1 MSKRSWAWTGG
12 GAAAAAIAAL
22 GTGVVVERRVV
33 QARRLGADEADS
45 YGTLRSTPRR
55 VRCSDGAVIHVEV
68 DEPGPDADPDAP
80 TIVLVHGFALNMDCW
95 HFQRRA
101 LRGRYR
107 VVLYDQRS
115 HGRSP
120 RADGNEDIDQLGKD
134 LASVLGQV
142 TRGPVVLVGHSM
154 GGMSVIAF
162 AQDHPRLFLDRV
174 VGVGL
179 VATTAGGLR
188 PHRTLSRLIPDGL
201 GARFAPAVVAAL
213 SRAPELVDSARRSG
227 SNLGFLVAQRWAFGS
242 GSKTEPALVEFVD
255 EMLAETP
262 YDVLATF
269 FPAFGSLDR
278 FDRIEVLHAVPT
290 TIICGTDDRI
300 TPVTLSRKMASLVAG
315 SRLVECRGSG
325 HMVILEEAAVVTR
338 EIERLAEQAV
348 GVQRASQEGA

>member
-1 MSKRSWAWTGG
+1 MSKRSWAWAGG

-55 VRCSDGAVIHVEV
+55 VRCSDGAVVHVEV
-68 DEPGPDADPDAP
+68 DEPDADADPGAP

-95 HFQRRA
+95 HFQRQA
-101 LRGRYR
+101 LRGRHR

-134 LASVLGQV
+134 LASVLAQV
-142 TRGPVVLVGHSM
+142 TSGPVVLVGHSM

-201 GARFAPAVVAAL
+201 GTRFAPAVVAVL

-227 SNLGFLVAQRWAFGS
+227 SNLGFLVAQRWAFGK
-242 GSKTEPALVEFVD
+242 GHKPEPALVEFLD
-255 EMLAETP
+255 EMLGETP
-262 YDVLATF
+262 YDVLAAF
-269 FPAFGSLDR
+269 FPAFGTLDR
-278 FDRIEVLHAVPT
+278 FEDIAVLHTVPT
-290 TIICGTDDRI
+290 TIVCGTDDRL
-300 TPVTLSRKMASLVAG
+300 TPVTLSRKMASLVEG

-325 HMVILEEAAVVTR
+325 HMVIFEEHELVTR
-338 EIERLAEQAV
+338 EIERLVDLAV
-348 GVQRASQEGA
+348 AARQSAAG

>member
-1 MSKRSWAWTGG
+1 VSKRSWAWAGG

-33 QARRLGADEADS
+33 AARRQGVDEADT
-45 YGTLRSTPRR
+45 YGTLRSTPRQ

-68 DEPGPDADPDAP
+68 DEPDAGADPAAP
-80 TIVLVHGFALNMDCW
+80 TVVLVHGFALNLDCW

-101 LRGRYR
+101 LRGRHR

-120 RADGNEDIDQLGKD
+120 RAEANETIDQLGKD
-134 LASVLGQV
+134 LASVVTQV

-174 VGVGL
+174 VGVAL

-188 PHRTLSRLIPDGL
+188 PHRSLSRLIPDGL
-201 GARFAPAVVAAL
+201 GTRFAPAVVAAL

-227 SNLGFLVAQRWAFGS
+227 SNLGYLLAQR
-242 GSKTEPALVEFVD
+242 
-255 EMLAETP
+255 
-262 YDVLATF
+262 
-269 FPAFGSLDR
+269 
-278 FDRIEVLHAVPT
+278 
-290 TIICGTDDRI
+290 
-300 TPVTLSRKMASLVAG
+300 
-315 SRLVECRGSG
+315 
-325 HMVILEEAAVVTR
+325 
-338 EIERLAEQAV
+338 
-348 GVQRASQEGA
+348 